1 MESNVTEI
9 CNKVD
14 FTFLITAEGADYL
27 EEKNPLLEPSV
38 KQWIFMILPC

>member
-27 EEKNPLLEPSV
+27 EEKKPLLEPSV
-38 KQWIFMILPC
+38 KQ